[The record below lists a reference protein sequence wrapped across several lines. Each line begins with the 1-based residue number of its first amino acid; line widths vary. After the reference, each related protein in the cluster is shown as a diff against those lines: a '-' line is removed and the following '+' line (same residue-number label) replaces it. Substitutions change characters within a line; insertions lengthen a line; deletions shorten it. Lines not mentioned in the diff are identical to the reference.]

1 MNMVQVLMFRFLV
14 HFLCYLWK
22 GPFKRD
28 FLDIYLTTF
37 LGDRKFKS
45 TSANK
50 GHLFFEIFQN
60 SISGYKMKKKKEKVK
75 RKEKKN
81 AEKSCS
87 CFWDNWV
94 RRCCNKLCLLRTE
107 YLPSTVNVLTN
118 SPNILHI
125 TRGDFFQLNYI
136 HGD

>member
-1 MNMVQVLMFRFLV
+1 MFRFLV
-14 HFLCYLWK
+14 RFLCYLWK

-60 SISGYKMKKKKEKVK
+60 SISGYKIQKKKKKKVK
-75 RKEKKN
+75 RKEKKMQ
-81 AEKSCS
+81 K
-87 CFWDNWV
+87 
-94 RRCCNKLCLLRTE
+94 RL
-107 YLPSTVNVLTN
+107 VLVSEIIGSEDVAIN
-118 SPNILHI
+118 CV
-125 TRGDFFQLNYI
+125 Y
-136 HGD
+136 